1 MLLATRRT
9 ATAGA
14 LVMVAVMS
22 NVVMLNFCFDVP
34 VKLASTHLLVF
45 ALVIA
50 APDARRLWSVFC
62 PRASTGPRD
71 FTPRYARGWGRFVFR
86 SSSSPRLRR
95 SSYSRPPARRG
106 SLPSACPSSVAT
118 RSSARVVTT

>member
-9 ATAGA
+9 AKAGA

-86 SSSSPRLRR
+86 SSSSPYGAVRTVDHQRGVGASRR
-95 SSYSRPPARRG
+95 RAPRRWLLG
-106 SLPSACPSSVAT
+106 RQPEW
-118 RSSARVVTT
+118 